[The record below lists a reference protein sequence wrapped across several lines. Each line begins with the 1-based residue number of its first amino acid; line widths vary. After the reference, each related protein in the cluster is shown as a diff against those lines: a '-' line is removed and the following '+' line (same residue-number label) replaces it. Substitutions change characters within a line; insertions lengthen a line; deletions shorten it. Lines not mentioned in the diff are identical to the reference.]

1 MKNMLRY
8 GAFVLLLILGGSFS
22 LFGQGKLNI
31 ENAEQLKGG
40 KDEEG
45 NSFQK
50 LVGNVRLV
58 QGTTRIYGDSVIR
71 YPERNFAEVF
81 GDIVRIEQSDTIVVT
96 GGQLRYYGDEQLA
109 EMRDNVI
116 YKDPTM
122 SLYTDFLD
130 YNMAEDVAY
139 YFEGGRLVDT
149 ANVLVSKRG
158 TYYTKSNL
166 AAFKDSVVLTNPEY
180 KMRSDTLEY
189 NTVSKIAYTRGPT
202 EITAEDGTVLNAEAG
217 TEISTTDKQSIFGLG
232 TIETEAYLISADRL
246 FADELNKRYTANTNV
261 KMVSKEQDV
270 IITGDSAFYRMQD
283 GITKI
288 FGNPVMRKVM
298 EGDTLYLAADTLVSI
313 EDSIPANERILAYSH
328 VRIYRFDLQGIA
340 DSLAYHI
347 TDSVLYFYQDPVLW
361 AQGSQINAD
370 SINLELAGGQIHK
383 MNAQDNSFVV
393 SIDTL
398 KNFNQIKGRD
408 MEAFFNEGNI
418 SNINV
423 YGNGESIYFPLEN
436 DSVVVAMNRILCS
449 DIYIYFEENQ
459 LSSIKFDVKPEGKFI
474 PPHEITPENTKLD
487 GFAWRIEERPSLET
501 IFDYFPSEVP
511 GPPPINIEVKP
522 VNIPAI
528 P

>member
-1 MKNMLRY
+1 MKNMLRH
-8 GAFVLLLILGGSFS
+8 GAFVLLLMLGGSLS
-22 LFGQGKLNI
+22 LLGQGKLNI
-31 ENAEQLKGG
+31 ENADGLKGG
-40 KDEEG
+40 RDDEG
-45 NSFQK
+45 NNFQK

-58 QGTTRIYGDSVIR
+58 QGTTRIFGDSVIR

-81 GDIVRIEQSDTIVVT
+81 GDIVRIEQNDTIVIT

-130 YNMAEDVAY
+130 YNLADNIAY
-139 YFEGGRLVDT
+139 YYEGGKLVDT
-149 ANVLVSKRG
+149 TRVITSRLGSYRTA
-158 TYYTKSNL
+158 TNL
-166 AAFKDSVVLTNPEY
+166 AAFKDSVVVTDPDFTMEA
-180 KMRSDTLEY
+180 DTMEY
-189 NTVSKIAYTRGPT
+189 NTVTEIVYTRGPT
-202 EITAEDGTVLNAEAG
+202 VITTKDSTQLYAEAG
-217 TEISTTDKQSIFGLG
+217 SELSLNDKQSIFGLG
-232 TIETEAYLISADRL
+232 TIETEAYVISADRL

-261 KMVSKEQDV
+261 EMVSREQDI
-270 IITGDSAFYRMQD
+270 IITGDSAFYRMQE

-298 EGDTLYLAADTLVSI
+298 EGDTLYLAADTLVSV

-328 VRIYRFDLQGIA
+328 VRIFRSDLQGIA

-347 TDSVLYFYQDPVLW
+347 LDSVLYFYQDPVLW

-370 SINLELAGGQIHK
+370 SINLELAEGQIHK
-383 MNAQDNSFVV
+383 MNAKDNSFVV

-459 LSSIKFDVKPEGKFI
+459 LSSIRFDVKPEGKFI

-487 GFAWRIEERPSLET
+487 GFAWRVEERPSLET
-501 IFDYFPSEVP
+501 IFNYTPPEVP
-511 GPPPINIEVKP
+511 EPPPINVEVKP
-522 VNIPAI
+522 VELPAI

>member
-1 MKNMLRY
+1 
-8 GAFVLLLILGGSFS
+8 
-22 LFGQGKLNI
+22 
-31 ENAEQLKGG
+31 
-40 KDEEG
+40 
-45 NSFQK
+45 
-50 LVGNVRLV
+50 
-58 QGTTRIYGDSVIR
+58 
-71 YPERNFAEVF
+71 
-81 GDIVRIEQSDTIVVT
+81 
-96 GGQLRYYGDEQLA
+96 
-109 EMRDNVI
+109 
-116 YKDPTM
+116 
-122 SLYTDFLD
+122 
-130 YNMAEDVAY
+130 
-139 YFEGGRLVDT
+139 
-149 ANVLVSKRG
+149 
-158 TYYTKSNL
+158 
-166 AAFKDSVVLTNPEY
+166 
-180 KMRSDTLEY
+180 MRSDTLEY
-189 NTVSKIAYTRGPT
+189 NTATKIVYTRGPT

-217 TEISTTDKQSIFGLG
+217 TEYSTTDKQSIFGLG

-246 FADELNKRYTANTNV
+246 FADELNKRYTANSNV

-298 EGDTLYLAADTLVSI
+298 EGDTLYLAADTLVSV

-340 DSLAYHI
+340 DSLAYHLL
-347 TDSVLYFYQDPVLW
+347 DSVLYFYQDPVLW

-383 MNAQDNSFVV
+383 MNAKDNSFVV

-408 MEAFFNEGNI
+408 MEAFFNEGDI

-436 DSVVVAMNRILCS
+436 DSVIVAMNRILCS

-487 GFAWRIEERPSLET
+487 GFAWRVEERPSLET
-501 IFDYFPSEVP
+501 IFDYTPPEVP

-522 VNIPAI
+522 VSIPAI

>member
-1 MKNMLRY
+1 M
-8 GAFVLLLILGGSFS
+8 
-22 LFGQGKLNI
+22 GQGKLNI

-40 KDEEG
+40 RDADG

-58 QGTTRIYGDSVIR
+58 QGNTRIYGDSVLR

-81 GDIVRIEQSDTIVVT
+81 GDIVRIEQNDTIVVT

-130 YNMAEDVAY
+130 YNMGDDVAY
-139 YFEGGRLVDT
+139 YYEGGRLVDT
-149 ANVLVSKRG
+149 ANVLVSRRG

-166 AAFKDSVVLTNPEY
+166 AAFKDSVILTNPEY

-189 NTVSKIAYTRGPT
+189 NTVSKIAYTKGPT

-232 TIETEAYLISADRL
+232 TIETETYLISADRL
-246 FADELNKRYTANTNV
+246 FADELNKRYTANSNV

-270 IITGDSAFYRMQD
+270 IITGDSAFYRMQE

-298 EGDTLYLAADTLVSI
+298 EDDTLYLAADTLVSV
-313 EDSIPANERILAYSH
+313 EDSIPAKERILAYSH
-328 VRIYRFDLQGIA
+328 VRIFRSDLQGIA

-347 TDSVLYFYQDPVLW
+347 LDSVLYFYQDPVLW

-370 SINLELAGGQIHK
+370 SINLELAEGQIHK
-383 MNAQDNSFVV
+383 MNAKDNSFVV

-423 YGNGESIYFPLEN
+423 YGNGESIYFPLQD
-436 DSVVVAMNRILCS
+436 DSVMVAMNRILCS
-449 DIYIYFEENQ
+449 DIFIYFEENQ

-474 PPHEITPENTKLD
+474 PPHEIKPEDTQLD
-487 GFAWRIEERPSLET
+487 GFAWRAEERPSLET
-501 IFDYFPSEVP
+501 IFDFTPAVVP

-522 VNIPAI
+522 VEIPTI